1 MDAVSILIL
10 VFSFLFLLLI
20 GVPVAYSIGISAVL
34 TLLFSVDPMASFTT
48 VSQRMAT
55 GLDSFSLLA
64 IPMFVLA
71 GQIMN
76 KGGIAFRLI
85 EFAKVLV
92 GRLPGGLLFVN
103 ILSNMLFGSISGSAI
118 ASASAIGGFML
129 PMMKKEG
136 YDEKLSAAVNITSST
151 TGLLIP
157 PSNVLIVYSLA
168 SGGVSVGALF
178 LAGYVPG
185 ILLGVALMLVGGF
198 LARSS
203 NYAVAERIPFK
214 KAAKIFIDA
223 LPSLS
228 LLVIVIG
235 GIIIGI
241 FTATEASA
249 IAVAY
254 ALVLTFF
261 YKELKLDGIPTV
273 LLDAVKTTAIVVL
286 LVATSMAM
294 SWVMS
299 YVNIPQSISEML
311 LSLSDNP
318 IVILLIINLVL
329 LFVGTFM
336 DITPAV
342 LIFTPIFL
350 PVVTAMGID
359 PVHFGIILILNLSIG
374 LVTPPVGTV
383 LFVGASIAGLKIE
396 DIIKSML
403 PLYVAMIII
412 LLLVTYFADLVMFV
426 PNLLGL

>member
-1 MDAVSILIL
+1 MDIASIIILIS
-10 VFSFLFLLLI
+10 SFLILLFI
-20 GVPVAYSIGISAVL
+20 GVPVAYSIGISATL
-34 TLLFSVDPMASFTT
+34 TLMVSVPIIPAFTT
-48 VSQRMAT
+48 ISQRMAT

-85 EFAKVLV
+85 ELAKVLV
-92 GRLPGGLLFVN
+92 GRFPGGLLFVN
-103 ILSNMLFGSISGSAI
+103 VISNMLFGSISGSAI

-129 PMMKKEG
+129 PVMKKEK
-136 YDEKLSAAVNITSST
+136 YPEKLSAAVNITSST

-168 SGGVSVGALF
+168 SGGVSIGALF
-178 LAGYVPG
+178 IAGYIPG
-185 ILLGVALMLVGGF
+185 ILLGISLMAIGGYFASKNNYPVVGKYSFKEAL
-198 LARSS
+198 
-203 NYAVAERIPFK
+203 RIFWN
-214 KAAKIFIDA
+214 A

-228 LLVIVIG
+228 LLFIIIG
-235 GIIIGI
+235 GIVVGI

-254 ALVLTFF
+254 AFLLTFL
-261 YKELKLDGIPTV
+261 YKELKMAELPKV
-273 LLDAVKTTAIVVL
+273 LMDSIITTSVVVL
-286 LVATSMAM
+286 LVGTSMGM

-299 YVNIPQSISEML
+299 YVNIPQTISETLMAI
-311 LSLSDNP
+311 SDNK

-329 LFVGTFM
+329 LFIGTFM

-350 PVVTAMGID
+350 PVVQELGVE
-359 PVHFGIILILNLSIG
+359 PVHFGIMLILNLSIG

-383 LFVGASIAGLKIE
+383 LFVGASIAKLKVE
-396 DIIKSML
+396 DVIRSML
-403 PLYVAMIII
+403 PLYVAMIIV
-412 LLLVTYFADLVMFV
+412 LLLVSYFGDFVMFL
-426 PNLLGL
+426 PRYFGL

>member
-1 MDAVSILIL
+1 MDIASIIILI
-10 VFSFLFLLLI
+10 VSFLFLLFI
-20 GVPVAYSIGISAVL
+20 GVPVAYSIGISAIT
-34 TLLFSVDPMASFTT
+34 TLLLTVPVIPAFTT
-48 VSQRMAT
+48 ISQRMAT

-76 KGGIAFRLI
+76 KGGIAYRLI
-85 EFAKVLV
+85 ELAKVLV

-103 ILSNMLFGSISGSAI
+103 IISNMLFGSISGSAI

-129 PMMKKEG
+129 PIMKKEK
-136 YDEKLSAAVNITSST
+136 YPEKLSAAVNITSST

-168 SGGVSVGALF
+168 SGGVSIGALF

-185 ILLGVALMLVGGF
+185 ILLGISLMLVG
-198 LARSS
+198 AYYATKN
-203 NYAVAERIPFK
+203 NYPKVEKYSLKQAVVVFWN
-214 KAAKIFIDA
+214 A

-228 LLVIVIG
+228 LLFIIIG
-235 GIIIGI
+235 GIIAGV

-254 ALVLTFF
+254 ALMLTFF
-261 YKELKLDGIPTV
+261 YNELQVKDLPNV
-273 LLDAVKTTAIVVL
+273 LIDAVKTTSVVVL
-286 LVATSMAM
+286 LVGTSMGM

-299 YVNIPQSISEML
+299 YVNIPQTISETLMAI
-311 LSLSDNP
+311 SDNK

-329 LFVGTFM
+329 LFIGTFM

-350 PVVTAMGID
+350 PVVQELGID

-383 LFVGASIAGLKIE
+383 LFVGASIAKLKIE
-396 DIIKSML
+396 EIIRSMI
-403 PLYVAMIII
+403 PLYIAMIIV
-412 LLLVTYFADLVMFV
+412 LLVVNFV
-426 PNLLGL
+426 PDLIMFLPRYFGL